1 MKLAQE
7 IKAIHERN
15 RRVEADKAWET
26 SAFRRLLIAA
36 ATYGMAF
43 LLMLQLQL
51 PNPALNALIPATA
64 YAVSTLSLPFI
75 KRWWIENSYQT
86 YEMKLVARKLRQEQ
100 AEMKMKGIKYL
111 TKEEALKPYR
121 KYKVM
126 P

>member
-15 RRVEADKAWET
+15 KRVEANKAWET

-43 LLMLQLQL
+43 FLMMQLQL

-64 YAVSTLSLPFI
+64 YAVSTPSLPFI
-75 KRWWIENSYQT
+75 KNWWIAQF
-86 YEMKLVARKLRQEQ
+86 
-100 AEMKMKGIKYL
+100 
-111 TKEEALKPYR
+111 
-121 KYKVM
+121 YKK
-126 P
+126 

>member
-15 RRVEADKAWET
+15 KRVEANKAWET

-36 ATYGMAF
+36 ATYGIAF
-43 LLMLQLQL
+43 FLMIQLQL

-75 KRWWIENSYQT
+75 KNWWIAQF
-86 YEMKLVARKLRQEQ
+86 
-100 AEMKMKGIKYL
+100 
-111 TKEEALKPYR
+111 
-121 KYKVM
+121 YKK
-126 P
+126 